1 MKRIAKQDFAQEKKN
16 VGRLIGA
23 STLGMALVL
32 SLAAPARVNAATVTY
47 HACVNNSTGDII
59 IVTADKACK
68 SGSHKIQ
75 WNETGPQGP
84 AGPGG
89 PKGAIGPAGAPG
101 PQGLQGPAG
110 PTGPQG
116 PAGISVGYAAIS
128 NHIIPLGYPTVVAQ
142 TAPIET
148 AGWYFISASALLNI
162 DYEDT
167 SGAFCWAAPASTET
181 NDGNIGG
188 SDSHGNQQASI
199 TDIFYVSSGDAV
211 QLDCLSNVNDA
222 NTFVNNAS
230 LTATLINSV
239 SLISPEARGLDAAA
253 VAQKPPH
260 EPANRPANSK
270 APR

>member
-1 MKRIAKQDFAQEKKN
+1 M
-16 VGRLIGA
+16 
-23 STLGMALVL
+23 
-32 SLAAPARVNAATVTY
+32 
-47 HACVNNSTGDII
+47 
-59 IVTADKACK
+59 
-68 SGSHKIQ
+68 
-75 WNETGPQGP
+75 
-84 AGPGG
+84 
-89 PKGAIGPAGAPG
+89 
-101 PQGLQGPAG
+101 
-110 PTGPQG
+110 
-116 PAGISVGYAAIS
+116 GYAAIS
-128 NHIIPLGYPTVVAQ
+128 NHIIPFGYPTVVAQ

-162 DYEDT
+162 DYED
-167 SGAFCWAAPASTET
+167 SGAFCYAATASTGI

-188 SDSHGNQQASI
+188 SDSFGNQQASI

-239 SLISPEARGLDAAA
+239 SLISPEAHGLDTAA